1 MKEKPGP
8 QSEESDLRRFAR
20 GTQLRLIIGGLLILL
35 VVGNGL
41 IRWIYGASALW
52 MSLLCSFAGLAP
64 IVLIVF
70 FLWVMERI
78 VERDRRD

>member
-1 MKEKPGP
+1 MKEKPGS
-8 QSEESDLRRFAR
+8 QSVESYLRRYAR
-20 GTQLRLIIGGLLILL
+20 GTQLRLIVGGLFILL

-52 MSLLCSFAGLAP
+52 MSLLCSLAGLAP
-64 IVLIVF
+64 IGLIIL